1 MSYETRYIDITDPE
15 ALKAAEAL
23 LTGAG
28 LALERH
34 LERTLGV
41 FDGSGEMVATGSA
54 FANTLRCL
62 AVDSA
67 HQGEG
72 LMAKMVTRLTE
83 DLFHDGMT
91 HLFAYTSPGS
101 EEKLA
106 GLGYYPIARVPG
118 SLVFM
123 ENRRDGF
130 AGYLNR
136 LEEECKPNGRA
147 AAVILN
153 ANPFTRGHRF
163 LVETAACRCDTLHVF
178 VVSEDV
184 SFFPFGVRKRL
195 VMAGTKDI
203 ANIVYHD
210 TGSYLISRAVFPA
223 YFLKEEEEVTRV
235 QAALDAAIFAR
246 VAGRLGITR
255 RFVGEEPFSRAT
267 SLYNQMMGELLP
279 REGITL
285 EIIPRLRDIGGNP
298 VSATRVREA
307 LLAGDTEALRA
318 LLPEKTL
325 QYVLSEEGRTL
336 VKRRLKD
343 A

>member
-1 MSYETRYIDITDPE
+1 M
-15 ALKAAEAL
+15 
-23 LTGAG
+23 
-28 LALERH
+28 
-34 LERTLGV
+34 
-41 FDGSGEMVATGSA
+41 
-54 FANTLRCL
+54 
-62 AVDSA
+62 
-67 HQGEG
+67 
-72 LMAKMVTRLTE
+72 
-83 DLFHDGMT
+83 
-91 HLFAYTSPGS
+91 
-101 EEKLA
+101 
-106 GLGYYPIARVPG
+106 
-118 SLVFM
+118 
-123 ENRRDGF
+123 
-130 AGYLNR
+130 
-136 LEEECKPNGRA
+136 
-147 AAVILN
+147 
-153 ANPFTRGHRF
+153 
-163 LVETAACRCDTLHVF
+163 
-178 VVSEDV
+178 
-184 SFFPFGVRKRL
+184 
-195 VMAGTKDI
+195 
-203 ANIVYHD
+203 
-210 TGSYLISRAVFPA
+210 
-223 YFLKEEEEVTRV
+223 EEVEVTGV